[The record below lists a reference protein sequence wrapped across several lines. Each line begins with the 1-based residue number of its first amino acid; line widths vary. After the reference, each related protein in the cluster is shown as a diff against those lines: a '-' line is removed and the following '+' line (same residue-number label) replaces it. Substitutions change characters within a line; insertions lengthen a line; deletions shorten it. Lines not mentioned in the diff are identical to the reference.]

1 MSGIRSRWR
10 GLVGIGGFGLLASQL
25 ALFIYGLTV
34 PVKWYTGIYVGG
46 FVHGTGQIRT
56 APFGIFSNLDVFT
69 LDATSAG
76 SHFYLLGSDP
86 GGRDL
91 LALVAH
97 GAIPSLELVAIVV
110 AARLAVG
117 LLAGLAM
124 GLGSRL
130 VAGISDGIG
139 SWIIGFPYLALAI
152 IVIETLAPRGR
163 EFAFIVGMAIVG
175 WRDIA
180 VLVAE
185 RVEFVRTQPFS
196 TAAESLGTRGLRFF
210 QLHVVPFLRPVLTI
224 EVAFQASAVLVLLA
238 ELGYL
243 QVYIGPVIRLTQE
256 GANSIPLIT
265 QPELGQLL
273 AESRR
278 YILYRQMEPV
288 LVPAA
293 AVVSLALA
301 FELVGTALRGRWRFA
316 R

>member
-1 MSGIRSRWR
+1 MNGIRRRWR
-10 GLVGIGGFGLLASQL
+10 ALVGIGGFGLLATQA
-25 ALFIYGLTV
+25 ALLVLGLTE
-34 PVKWYTGIYVGG
+34 PAKWYTGIYAGG
-46 FVHGTGQIRT
+46 FTHGTDNLQT
-56 APFGIFSNLDVFT
+56 PPFGLFSNLDVFT
-69 LDATSAG
+69 IEVRNAG
-76 SHFYLLGSDP
+76 AHFYLLGSDS

-97 GAIPSLELVAIVV
+97 GALPSLELVALVV
-110 AARLAVG
+110 GARLAVG

-130 VAGISDGIG
+130 VASISEGIG

-163 EFAFIVGMAIVG
+163 ELAFVLGMAVVG

-196 TAAESLGTRGLRFF
+196 TAAEALGSSGLRFF

-224 EVAFQASAVLVLLA
+224 EIAFQASAVLVLLA
-238 ELGYL
+238 ELAYL

-273 AESRR
+273 SQSRT
-278 YILYRQMEPV
+278 YILNRQLAPV
-288 LVPAA
+288 LVPAVA
-293 AVVSLALA
+293 IVSLALA